1 MSVFYVYILNTIGKN
16 NKRRFYTGYTN
27 DLYRR
32 LEEHKAGK
40 GARFTKGK
48 KKIELKYVETY
59 VNRKEAMKRE
69 LEIKTY
75 SRKEKAELIKSFKNS

>member
-1 MSVFYVYILNTIGKN
+1 MSVFYVYIINTIGKN
-16 NKRRFYTGYTN
+16 NKRRYYTGYTN

-32 LEEHKAGK
+32 LEEHRAGK

-48 KKIELKYVETY
+48 KKIELKYFETY
-59 VNRKEAMKRE
+59 ANRKEAVRRE

-75 SRKEKAELIKSFKNS
+75 SRKEKTELIKSFKNS